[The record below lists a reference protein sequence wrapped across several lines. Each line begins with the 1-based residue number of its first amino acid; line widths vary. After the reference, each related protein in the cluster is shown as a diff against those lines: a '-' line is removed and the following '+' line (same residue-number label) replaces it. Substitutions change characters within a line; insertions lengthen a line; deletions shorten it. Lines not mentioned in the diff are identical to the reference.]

1 MESNSSSFGVS
12 FFTNLS
18 VHRAELVSLSFK
30 LVFLRNARRGGFGKM
45 LVAAILKEEYPG
57 VSLTLSHTVSGVG
70 LLEREHA
77 AVLNE
82 SLKPYFLKT
91 TSDFDIALQSLGL
104 DCPLYLT
111 QNDGTI
117 LSAKDFLEFPVR
129 TFLCGTSNS
138 VRGASHLA
146 CIEDATVIDIGG
158 TYTHVCGMA
167 GGFPRLTSS
176 IVEMGGVRT
185 SLRIPAEK
193 RICLG
198 GGSHVISEQS
208 NDAKL
213 SPFSSKK
220 SVKVGPLSCGNKL
233 TVQGMVFGELVE
245 NQLLTA
251 TDTAVAAGVANVGKP
266 EKADQLDEQL
276 VASAVK
282 EMRLMVEAA
291 IDQIKMESRDQP
303 VILLGGGSILIDDKQ
318 KLQGASSVIRPPLF
332 EVANAVGA
340 ALAQVGTEYGK
351 IVKMDKKIK
360 QIKQEHTAGKSVFYT
375 GVRDAIQMTMSDV
388 ADESKT
394 FTSSVNFGEVFR
406 QSMDGDVPKDGI
418 KDAGIS
424 DASAEQEQ
432 TTVEDIDSQP
442 RIDPSTGEW
451 LLSEWDIDCITLG
464 ASILGCGGG
473 GEPYLQKLQCKL
485 ILRDGKKIRIITP
498 ESINNTGFVS
508 CVAALGAPLIEIEK
522 PAGDTIIDPVICLQQ
537 IITSNNILDEED
549 IEEDL
554 NGLKYIEDFHGQ
566 LVKNVDTPG
575 LSAIM
580 SAEIGGANSL
590 IALYA
595 GGLFDL
601 PVVDADFMGRAFP
614 EFQMCVPNMF
624 GIPAYPC
631 CMSDVKGRTAVVL
644 KAKNAQDIENHLRK
658 VVQEMGC
665 QAGLC
670 FGSYSKSDIMDYSV
684 KYTFSRVWRLGQAV
698 LQARRDRTDPIQ
710 AILQWENGKTLIV
723 GKIADV
729 KTKLTGAFSKG
740 KVIIDGYNAYA
751 GQSLHVECRNENLT
765 ATLHCMKGEFK
776 VVACVPD
783 LIAIVDTDTGEAIH
797 FEEVRNNLR
806 VTVLVFASAHIL
818 RTPTALK
825 VVGPQ
830 AFGYPE
836 DVQYH
841 PVADYTE
848 YKPVHQ
854 WNRADCQELLSDFF
868 SIAWSTSPIKVPIGA
883 ELFSICQLDEIYA
896 TDEELLQATIEWEQQ
911 NAGSNNE
918 PDQQKPVSAKG
929 RRFPEFSE
937 EMVENL
943 AAKKNEVNF
952 VVCKQ
957 CVERLA
963 T

>member
-1 MESNSSSFGVS
+1 MSAECCCIGVDVGYTNTDAVILRGNTVIGWAKTTTTEDVTGGVVAAITTALRDMQSQGHMDSISQVNIGTNQFENAVIKRRNLAKVSVIRLCGPASTSLPPCIDMPADLRKVVCASTHLLQGGNEYDGTEITSVDIAEVKGCIQQIKEKGIENVVVCGIFSPVNS
-12 FFTNLS
+12 
-18 VHRAELVSLSFK
+18 AQELE
-30 LVFLRNARRGGFGKM
+30 
-45 LVAAILKEEYPG
+45 VAAILKEEYPG
-57 VSLTLSHTVSGVG
+57 VSLTLSHTVSGIG
-70 LLEREHA
+70 LLERENA

-104 DCPLYLT
+104 DCSLYLT

-129 TFLCGTSNS
+129 TFVCGTSNI

-198 GGSHVISEQS
+198 GGSHVNFVQLP
-208 NDAKL
+208 DA
-213 SPFSSKK
+213 KK

-233 TVQGMVFGELVE
+233 TIQGMVFGELVE
-245 NQLLTA
+245 NQVLTA

-266 EKADQLDEQL
+266 EKANQLDEQL
-276 VASAVK
+276 FASAVK

-291 IDQIKMESRDQP
+291 LDQVKMEPRDQP

-340 ALAQVGTEYGK
+340 ALAQVGTEYSK
-351 IVKMDKKIK
+351 IVKMDKKVK
-360 QIKQEHTAGKSVFYT
+360 QIIQEHTAGKSVFDT
-375 GVRDAIQMTMSDV
+375 GVRDVIHMTMSDV
-388 ADESKT
+388 ADESKP
-394 FTSSVNFGEVFR
+394 FTSSVNFGKVFR
-406 QSMDGDVPKDGI
+406 QSIHGDVSKNDI
-418 KDAGIS
+418 KDAGFS

-432 TTVEDIDSQP
+432 TTMGDIDGQP
-442 RIDPSTGEW
+442 RIDTSTGEW
-451 LLSEWDIDCITLG
+451 LLSEWDVDCIALG

-522 PAGDTIIDPVICLQQ
+522 PAVDTIIEPVVCLQQ
-537 IITSNNILDEED
+537 IITSNNILDEAVD

-554 NGLKYIEDFHGQ
+554 NGLKYIDDFHGQ

-580 SAEIGGANSL
+580 SAEIGGVNSL
-590 IALYA
+590 IPLYV
-595 GGLFDL
+595 GGLLDL

-614 EFQMCVPNMF
+614 EFQMCIPNMF
-624 GIPAYPC
+624 DVPAYPC
-631 CMSDVKGRTAVVL
+631 
-644 KAKNAQDIENHLRK
+644 
-658 VVQEMGC
+658 
-665 QAGLC
+665 
-670 FGSYSKSDIMDYSV
+670 
-684 KYTFSRVWRLGQAV
+684 
-698 LQARRDRTDPIQ
+698 
-710 AILQWENGKTLIV
+710 
-723 GKIADV
+723 
-729 KTKLTGAFSKG
+729 AFSKA

-751 GQSLHVECRNENLT
+751 GQSLRVECRNENLT
-765 ATLHCMKGEFK
+765 ATLHCMTGESK

-797 FEEVRNNLR
+797 FDELRNNLR
-806 VTVLVFASAHIL
+806 VTVLVFASPHIL

-854 WNRADCQELLSDFF
+854 C
-868 SIAWSTSPIKVPIGA
+868 
-883 ELFSICQLDEIYA
+883 
-896 TDEELLQATIEWEQQ
+896 
-911 NAGSNNE
+911 
-918 PDQQKPVSAKG
+918 
-929 RRFPEFSE
+929 
-937 EMVENL
+937 
-943 AAKKNEVNF
+943 AANSF
-952 VVCKQ
+952 
-957 CVERLA
+957 
-963 T
+963 